1 MFSDYQPLTH
11 QVVYDFSVE
20 QVRLAFFNLV
30 ELHEVE
36 DAKTIAFIAS
46 ALLLIYE
53 KMEGGILYLSLEL

>member
-1 MFSDYQPLTH
+1 MFSDYQALIH

-20 QVRLAFFNLV
+20 QVCLAFFNLV

-36 DAKTIAFIAS
+36 DAETIAFIAS

-53 KMEGGILYLSLEL
+53 KMEGGILYLSLEF